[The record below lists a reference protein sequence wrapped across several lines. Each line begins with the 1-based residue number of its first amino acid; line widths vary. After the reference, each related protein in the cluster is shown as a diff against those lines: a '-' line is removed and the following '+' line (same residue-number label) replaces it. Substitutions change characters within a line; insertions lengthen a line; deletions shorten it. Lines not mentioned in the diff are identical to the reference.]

1 MIDSS
6 EERKRQLAFE
16 LQNSRVFEKRSKQV
30 TQLDH
35 CMMRKHV
42 LVFKK
47 IDSVF
52 TLLTPRYWLFTN
64 VRTLKFK
71 SRLHNYVLRYRQS

>member
-6 EERKRQLAFE
+6 EERKRQLGFE

-52 TLLTPRYWLFTN
+52 TLLTPRYWPRQENNST
-64 VRTLKFK
+64 RPTET
-71 SRLHNYVLRYRQS
+71 SRGA